1 MIAKIGFFSG
11 FNARHLGAEQVA
23 KSFVPNKKFTQLLA
37 IQNSLLVGPR
47 GSGKTHMLK
56 MLQPKALNAW
66 THSDADSVRSTITY
80 WGVFVPADEAW
91 RQQIEFA
98 GEILTHEVQAQF
110 RLAVFTTHVQRSFID
125 CCLQLTHDRPESDR
139 AYAYAPL
146 STALEAEVCRDMAKS
161 WQLSPRVHS
170 LLGLRQALVDRA
182 ADLYECVDFPER
194 LKSVLDVCQTQCV
207 QAVLRAANAFD
218 SAVQRY
224 DGRWC
229 LMFDELEIAPP
240 EVQSLLFR
248 SLRSTDQKLIF
259 KLALSPS
266 TEAANVFQKD
276 AGPSSG
282 NDFDEISL
290 YSDLKESALFCSAL
304 WDQLAAGTPS
314 EHLTPISILRHSP
327 FHEPDSAKPY
337 GPRGKWHEASKRL
350 AIKDSSYTK
359 LLSRYGLDPK
369 RLGAAPPELK
379 NSVVRKI
386 GPLVGFRDFMLKP
399 VSGGDATH
407 RTVVRSDKS
416 RPAQL
421 YTGWEVLCLVTEGN
435 PRWFTGIVKNL
446 LLHRQST
453 TSGKE
458 LSPEVQYKVL
468 LEASKK
474 FMDYVAT
481 IPSTANIDG
490 SGEGGLK
497 ALMSKLVQA
506 FREEVLVKPFSLDPV
521 LSFQVD
527 DSISQGT
534 QQAIFD
540 GLYAGAFIPVSEI
553 DRQFAF
559 SRKLA
564 GQRLRLTY
572 LISPSEFLPLR
583 TGKDRKL
590 STLLGRMNSTKGMP
604 RAPKLIHKAVDPS
617 QASLF
622 NE

>member
-1 MIAKIGFFSG
+1 MSSRIGFFSG
-11 FNARHLGAEQVA
+11 FNARHLDAEQVA
-23 KSFVPNKKFTQLLA
+23 RSFVPNKKFMQLLA
-37 IQNSLLVGPR
+37 VQNSLLVGPR

-66 THSDADSVRSTITY
+66 THIDADGVRSSISY
-80 WGVFVPADEAW
+80 WGIFVPADEAW

-98 GEILTHEVQAQF
+98 GEILNRETQSQF

-125 CCLQLTHDRPESDR
+125 CCLQLTHDRPEADQ
-139 AYAYAPL
+139 AYAYAPIAVA
-146 STALEAEVCRDMAKS
+146 TEAELCRDIAKS
-161 WQLSPRVHS
+161 WQLTPRIHS

-194 LKSVLDVCQTQCV
+194 LSPLLTLCQTQCV

-218 SAVQRY
+218 AAVGRY

-266 TEAANVFQKD
+266 TEAASVFQQGS
-276 AGPSSG
+276 GPTSG
-282 NDFDEISL
+282 NDFEEISL
-290 YSDLKESALFCSAL
+290 YSDFKESSIFCSAL
-304 WDQLAAGTPS
+304 WEQLAVGTPA
-314 EHLTPISILRHSP
+314 EHLTPVSILRHSP
-327 FHEPDSAKPY
+327 FHEPDSTKPY
-337 GPRGKWHEASKRL
+337 GPRGKWQEASKRL
-350 AIKDSSYTK
+350 AAKDNSYVHFLNK
-359 LLSRYGLDPK
+359 YELDPW
-369 RLGAAPPELK
+369 RLNAASPELK

-386 GPLVGFRDFMLKP
+386 GPLVGFREFMLKP
-399 VSGGDATH
+399 VGSGDGTH
-407 RTVVRSDKS
+407 RTTKIRADKS
-416 RPAQL
+416 RPSQL
-421 YTGWEVLCLVTEGN
+421 YNGWEVLCLVTEGN

-446 LLHRQST
+446 LLQRQST
-453 TSGKE
+453 ASGKE
-458 LSPEVQYKVL
+458 LSPESQYKVL
-468 LEASKK
+468 LEASRK

-481 IPSTANIDG
+481 IPSTAHIDG
-490 SGEGGLK
+490 SSEGGLK

-506 FREEVLVKPFSLDPV
+506 FREEVLIKPFSLDPV

-527 DSISQGT
+527 DSISTDT

-540 GLYAGAFIPVSEI
+540 GLYAGAFIPVSEV

-590 STLLGRMNSTKGMP
+590 STLLGRSEPKIGMRQARRIRP
-604 RAPKLIHKAVDPS
+604 TS
-617 QASLF
+617 SSGQASLF

>member
-1 MIAKIGFFSG
+1 MTEKIGFFSG

-23 KSFVPNKKFTQLLA
+23 RTFVPNKKFIQLLA

-56 MLQPKALNAW
+56 MLQPRALNAW
-66 THSDADSVRSTITY
+66 THGDADSIRSTITY

-98 GEILTHEVQAQF
+98 GESLAKNEQAQF

-125 CCLQLTHDRPESDR
+125 CCLQLTHEPADGPR
-139 AYAYAPL
+139 AYAYTPL
-146 STALEAEVCRDMAKS
+146 STALEGEVCRDIANS
-161 WQLSPRVHS
+161 WKLTPRIHS

-194 LKSVLDVCQTQCV
+194 LSSVLTVCQTQCV

-218 SAVQRY
+218 SAVERH

-282 NDFDEISL
+282 NDFEEISL
-290 YSDLKESALFCSAL
+290 YSDFKESALFCAAL
-304 WDQLAAGTPS
+304 WEQLSTGTSS
-314 EHLTPISILRHSP
+314 EHLTPISVLRHSP
-327 FHEPDSAKPY
+327 FHEPDSVRPY
-337 GPRGKWHEASKRL
+337 GPGGRWHEASKRL
-350 AIKDSSYTK
+350 ARKDRSYVE
-359 LLSRYGLDPK
+359 LLAKYGLDPR
-369 RLGAAPPELK
+369 RLNAAPADLK

-399 VSGGDATH
+399 VTGGDGVYGTI
-407 RTVVRSDKS
+407 VRSDKS

-421 YTGWEVLCLVTEGN
+421 YNGWEVLCLVTEGN

-453 TSGKE
+453 ASAKE
-458 LSPEVQYKVL
+458 LSPEVQYRVL

-497 ALMSKLVQA
+497 ALMNKLVAA
-506 FREEVLVKPFSLDPV
+506 FRQEVLIKPFSLDPV

-540 GLYAGAFIPVSEI
+540 GLYAGAFIPVSEE

-590 STLLGRMNSTKGMP
+590 STLLKGKNSKIGSQRISKKTEIVQDFK
-604 RAPKLIHKAVDPS
+604 